1 METFYLFG
9 LIFICLFFYYY
20 NKKNKTN
27 KTDKKELSSNITSEN
42 NANCKRVCNGDKCDV
57 VCD

>member
-9 LIFICLFFYYY
+9 LIFICFIFYYY
-20 NKKNKTN
+20 NKKNKT
-27 KTDKKELSSNITSEN
+27 ELSWKVTSEN